1 VTLRYAVHVTIM
13 RLLGLP
19 PRVCDTIH
27 AKANAAGQSVEDF
40 VRGHLIALASQRT
53 SDEMLNEIEARL
65 ARPLSGLSSNHE
77 EMNHEHGNQRY
88 SAESALP

>member
-1 VTLRYAVHVTIM
+1 VTLRYPSRVTIM

-19 PRVCDTIH
+19 PRVSDTLQ
-27 AKANAAGQSVEDF
+27 AKARAAGQSVEDY

-77 EMNHEHGNQRY
+77 EQAQENGQRY

>member
-1 VTLRYAVHVTIM
+1 MTVRYPVRVTIM

-19 PRVCDTIH
+19 PRVHDTIQ
-27 AKANAAGQSVEDF
+27 ARARAAGQSVEDY

-65 ARPLSGLSSNHE
+65 ARPLSGLSSNRE
-77 EMNHEHGNQRY
+77 GRVHEHGNQRN

>member
-1 VTLRYAVHVTIM
+1 VTLRYPSRVTIM

-19 PRVCDTIH
+19 PRVSDTLQ
-27 AKANAAGQSVEDF
+27 AKARAAGQSVEDY

-77 EMNHEHGNQRY
+77 EQTQENGQRY

>member
-1 VTLRYAVHVTIM
+1 MTLRYPSRVTIM

-19 PRVCDTIH
+19 PRVSDTLQ
-27 AKANAAGQSVEDF
+27 AKARAAGQSVEDY

-77 EMNHEHGNQRY
+77 EQAHENGQRY

>member
-1 VTLRYAVHVTIM
+1 MIRYPLRVTIM
-13 RLLGLP
+13 RIAGLP
-19 PRVCDTIH
+19 PRAYDTIQ
-27 AKANAAGQSVEDF
+27 ARATAAGQSVEDY

-77 EMNHEHGNQRY
+77 EMSHEHGIQRY

>member
-1 VTLRYAVHVTIM
+1 VTLRYPSRVTIM

-19 PRVCDTIH
+19 PRVSDTLQ
-27 AKANAAGQSVEDF
+27 AKARAAGQSVEDY

-77 EMNHEHGNQRY
+77 EQTHENGQRY

>member
-1 VTLRYAVHVTIM
+1 VNVRYAVHVTIM

-19 PRVCDTIH
+19 PKVCDTIR
-27 AKANAAGQSVEDF
+27 ARARAAGQSVEDY
-40 VRGHLIALASQRT
+40 VRGHLIVLASQRT

-65 ARPLSGLSSNHE
+65 ARPLSGLSSNREESTHE
-77 EMNHEHGNQRY
+77 NGQRY

>member
-1 VTLRYAVHVTIM
+1 MTIM

-27 AKANAAGQSVEDF
+27 AKARVAGLSVEDY

-65 ARPLSGLSSNHE
+65 ARPLSGLSSNPE
-77 EMNHEHGNQRY
+77 ESTDEHNQQC
-88 SAESALP
+88 SAESALS

>member
-1 VTLRYAVHVTIM
+1 MTIM

-19 PRVCDTIH
+19 PRVNDTIQ
-27 AKANAAGQSVEDF
+27 AKAQAAGQSVEDY

-65 ARPLSGLSSNHE
+65 ARPLSGLSSNLE
-77 EMNHEHGNQRY
+77 EQTDEHGNQRN

>member
-1 VTLRYAVHVTIM
+1 MTIM

-19 PRVCDTIH
+19 PRICDTIQ
-27 AKANAAGQSVEDF
+27 ARARAAGQSVEDY
-40 VRGHLIALASQRT
+40 VRGHLIELASQRT

-77 EMNHEHGNQRY
+77 EQPYEHSNQRS

>member
-1 VTLRYAVHVTIM
+1 M

-19 PRVCDTIH
+19 PRISDTIH
-27 AKANAAGQSVEDF
+27 ARARAAGQSVEDY

-65 ARPLSGLSSNHE
+65 ARPLSGLSSDRE
-77 EMNHEHGNQRY
+77 ERVDEYGSAQQR
-88 SAESALP
+88 

>member
-1 VTLRYAVHVTIM
+1 MTLRYPSHVTIM

-19 PRVCDTIH
+19 PRVSDTLQ
-27 AKANAAGQSVEDF
+27 AKARAAGQSVEDY

-77 EMNHEHGNQRY
+77 EQAHENGQRY

>member
-1 VTLRYAVHVTIM
+1 VTLRYPSLVTIM

-19 PRVCDTIH
+19 PRISDTIH
-27 AKANAAGQSVEDF
+27 ARARAAGQSVEDY

-65 ARPLSGLSSNHE
+65 ARPLSGLSSDRE
-77 EMNHEHGNQRY
+77 ERVDEYGSAQQR
-88 SAESALP
+88 

>member
-1 VTLRYAVHVTIM
+1 VRVTIT

-27 AKANAAGQSVEDF
+27 ARARAAGQTVEDY

-65 ARPLSGLSSNHE
+65 ARPLSRLSMDTRGE
-77 EMNHEHGNQRY
+77 
-88 SAESALP
+88 

>member
-1 VTLRYAVHVTIM
+1 VTRRYPVHVTIM
-13 RLLGLP
+13 RILGLP
-19 PRVCDTIH
+19 PRVSDTIH
-27 AKANAAGQSVEDF
+27 AKARAAGQSVEEY

-65 ARPLSGLSSNHE
+65 ARPLSRLSSDPKE
-77 EMNHEHGNQRY
+77 STHEHGQRC